1 MSAPSRIALGSAQFG
16 MAYGIANRNGQ
27 VTTDEAHAI
36 LSQAQAAG
44 IDTVDTAIAYGQS
57 ETVLGAHG
65 MQDWQVVSKLPAF
78 TDDCD
83 DVSTWVWEQVMSS
96 MARLKVTQLHGI
108 LLHRPA
114 QLLQERGIDL
124 LHALRMIKHGGLT
137 RKIGVSV
144 YSPDELSDLMAIYPF
159 DMVQIPFSILD
170 RRLVES
176 GWAQRLK
183 DSGVEIHTRSA
194 FLQGLLLS
202 EDAQGRFP
210 QFEPLWRTWA
220 QWLDA
225 QGLSAMQAC
234 VRYALSQP
242 AIDKVVLGFDS
253 VRQFLDIQQVKGEPL
268 PELPR
273 WPNFDQKILNPAHW
287 NPL

>member
-1 MSAPSRIALGSAQFG
+1 MSTLARIALGSAQFG

-27 VTTDEAHAI
+27 VATDEAHAI
-36 LSQAQAAG
+36 LRQAQAAG
-44 IDTVDTAIAYGQS
+44 VDTVDTAIAYGQS

-65 MQDWQVVSKLPAF
+65 MQDWQVVSKLPGF
-78 TDDCD
+78 TDDCE

-124 LHALRMIKHGGLT
+124 LHALRMIKRGGLT

-144 YSPDELSDLMAIYPF
+144 YSPDELSDLMVLYPF
-159 DMVQIPFSILD
+159 DMVQIPCSILD

-183 DSGVEIHTRSA
+183 EAGVELHTRSA

-202 EDAQGRFP
+202 ERAQDRFP
-210 QFEPLWRTWA
+210 QFEPIWRTWA
-220 QWLDA
+220 QWLDG

-242 AIDKVVLGFDS
+242 AVDKVVLGFDS
-253 VRQFLDIQQVKGEPL
+253 VRQFLDIQEVKSEPL

-273 WPNFDQKILNPAHW
+273 WPAFDQKLLNPAHW
-287 NPL
+287 NPI